1 MARIMDDADVGSRPS
16 AGQLDV
22 LQVVDPVLGALPGR
36 RLVGAVEHDEIAL
49 QPQAIIPCPLLAP
62 ADQVGRAV
70 EAVAHQPDRGPLGQP
85 GDDRVQ
91 QRLLGVEPD
100 RASSTRHAS
109 GKARSPQRSASIS
122 T

>member
-1 MARIMDDADVGSRPS
+1 MMPMWPP
-16 AGQLDV
+16 AGKLDV
-22 LQVVDPVLGALPGR
+22 FQVVDPVLFQSSSCRG
-36 RLVGAVEHDEIAL
+36 HDEITL

-62 ADQVGRAV
+62 ADQGAV
-70 EAVAHQPDRGPLGQP
+70 EAHQPDPLGQP
-85 GDDRVQ
+85 GDDRVE

-100 RASSTRHAS
+100 RASATRHAS